1 MEDLTHSELC
11 QLTAKKFMKE
21 IALIEYKCQMLNE
34 EPDVLVFDSYSDT
47 TLYEIK
53 MSKNDFWKDW
63 NKPFR
68 IYCKSVYHRNRL
80 VIDTLDYSIGRLRY
94 YVCPADLIQIDEL
107 PQGWG
112 LIWYKNNRFYLKKKS
127 ELFKNNKGLEN
138 RLLINAIKRVNE
150 NRKESI
156 LIKEY
161 LGINNKDN

>member
-1 MEDLTHSELC
+1 MNKELTHSELC
-11 QLTAKKFMKE
+11 ILTAKKFIKE

-53 MSKNDFWKDW
+53 ISRDDFWKDW

-68 IYCKSVYHRNRL
+68 IYCKSIYHRNRL
-80 VIDTLDYSIGRLRY
+80 VVDTLDYSLGRHRY

-107 PQGWG
+107 PLGWG

-150 NRKESI
+150 HRKDNI

-161 LGINNKDN
+161 LRIKEVK

>member
-1 MEDLTHSELC
+1 MKDLTHSELC
-11 QLTAKKFMKE
+11 KLTAKKFMKE

-53 MSKNDFWKDW
+53 MSRDDFWKDW
-63 NKPFR
+63 KKTFR

-80 VIDTLDYSIGRLRY
+80 VVDTLDYSLGRLRY
-94 YVCPADLIQIDEL
+94 YVCPAGLIQIDEL
-107 PQGWG
+107 PFGWG
-112 LIWYKNNRFYLKKKS
+112 LIWYNNNRFYLKKKS

-150 NRKESI
+150 NRKESV

-161 LGINNKDN
+161 LGVNNEQ

>member
-1 MEDLTHSELC
+1 MRDKLTHSKLC
-11 QLTAKKFMKE
+11 QLTAKKFNKE

-53 MSKNDFWKDW
+53 MSKQDFWRDW
-63 NKPFR
+63 QKPHR
-68 IYCKSVYHRNRL
+68 IYCKSFYHNNRL
-80 VIDTLDYSIGRLRY
+80 IIDTFEYSLGRCRY
-94 YVCPADLIQIDEL
+94 YVCPAELIQIDEL

-150 NRKESI
+150 NRKENI
-156 LIKEY
+156 LIK
-161 LGINNKDN
+161 KDDNY